1 MQKPFLYWYNELR
14 NLSIYSLCQFDADP
28 AEIFPEKSW
37 MSELFVC
44 PEKLFKLCLSCLQI
58 TPLSVSS
65 RESNNKS
72 YLRDPNCGFKGLHKF
87 NSMQNQTRS
96 NVCSQWWSLVKS
108 LLCQIKIW
116 SCPALPAALCHWL
129 RWDDRAIAVS
139 HSGSQTSSN
148 SKIENKWS
156 RNIQITVRLSS
167 FHQNLS
173 QTHWRKKVHCKKNHS
188 SSPSEKILDSLRGK
202 QQPWGLDPWVWRS
215 CSLWCR
221 PVHTRE
227 WGSSNQQLN
236 WAGFR
241 DFKAY
246 QM

>member
-37 MSELFVC
+37 MSKLFVC

-65 RESNNKS
+65 RESSNKS

-87 NSMQNQTRS
+87 DSMQNQTRS

-108 LLCQIKIW
+108 LLCQIKIR

-129 RWDDRAIAVS
+129 LWDDRAVAVS

-167 FHQNLS
+167 FHQNLF
-173 QTHWRKKVHCKKNHS
+173 QTHWRKKMHCKKKSQFFPFWKNFGF
-188 SSPSEKILDSLRGK
+188 SPGQVAALGPRPLGVMVLFTLVPPCPYTRMRQ
-202 QQPWGLDPWVWRS
+202 QQPAAELGWI
-215 CSLWCR
+215 
-221 PVHTRE
+221 
-227 WGSSNQQLN
+227 
-236 WAGFR
+236 
-241 DFKAY
+241 
-246 QM
+246 